1 MAFEG
6 GKIPLIGLTP
16 SQLAYQVGA
25 AGISQLPTGSGP
37 FAGLAAGGANIL
49 LNVAL
54 PQNTGEQV
62 AGQSGADLSSG
73 QNILQTQLQPLL
85 SSTLSSVVNTQ
96 ISNSLASA
104 GPFGA
109 LGASLAQAAAGSII
123 NSATNAVFGSLFGGG
138 SATSAIAGGDYSSVF
153 ADSASPLFGD
163 QSIVG
168 DLANTQNA
176 AGATRSFP
184 GAGAEATANYGGST
198 YSLGSGGPDV
208 VFSIQSASEATPQS
222 GGLSQILSGQSTP
235 VSMALNSAS
244 NVAWRTDPLVN
255 NIKAYDMVPA
265 STLSDQ
271 TSLAFGSGSFL

>member
-138 SATSAIAGGDYSSVF
+138 SRSGEQDPLSSLL
-153 ADSASPLFGD
+153 DD
-163 QSIVG
+163 NG
-168 DLANTQNA
+168 DLAA
-176 AGATRSFP
+176 LDDELAFFGGDLSPAGAGSATTGTRSFP
-184 GAGAEATANYGGST
+184 GAGAEPAASYGGST
-198 YSLGSGGPDV
+198 FGLGSGGPDV
-208 VFSIQSASEATPQS
+208 IFSIQSASNSTPQS
-222 GGLSQILSGQSTP
+222 AGVAQVVQGAATGVTVPTTTPTNAAPVVNTP
-235 VSMALNSAS
+235 VNKVKEFCLAS
-244 NVAWRTDPLVN
+244 DDPLN
-255 NIKAYDMVPA
+255 YAMRDGA
-265 STLSDQ
+265 L
-271 TSLAFGSGSFL
+271 F